1 MHVSGFLE
9 YRADGARQ
17 LVGFSGFKGNRPESG
32 YIPALPYPNMV
43 RSQTMPPASVPAS
56 LLDHLVHTSGL
67 RRSEARRIVEEVVSF
82 YRETPEEFVVRRHR
96 ELQAEGMR
104 NRAIYA
110 RVAEEMEGWRFRA
123 RRLSER
129 QIRRIV
135 YG

>member
-1 MHVSGFLE
+1 MS
-9 YRADGARQ
+9 RAA
-17 LVGFSGFKGNRPESG
+17 
-32 YIPALPYPNMV
+32 IP
-43 RSQTMPPASVPAS
+43 ST
-56 LLDHLVHTSGL
+56 LLDHLVHTGGL
-67 RRSEARRIVEEVVSF
+67 NRPEARRMVQEVISF
-82 YRETPEEFVVRRHR
+82 YGETPEAFVVRRHR

-110 RVAEEMEGWRFRA
+110 RVAAEMDGWRFRA